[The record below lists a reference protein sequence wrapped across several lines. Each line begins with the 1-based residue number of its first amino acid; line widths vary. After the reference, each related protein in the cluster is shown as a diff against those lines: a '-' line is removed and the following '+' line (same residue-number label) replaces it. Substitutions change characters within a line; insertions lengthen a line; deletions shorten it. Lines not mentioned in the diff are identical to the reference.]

1 MMALVSTAAPL
12 LEREDQQALLR
23 AAAADAASGAGR
35 VVLLTGEAGVGK
47 TALVERVAE
56 DCAEFRVWSG
66 SCERLFTARPLGPLA
81 DIAGREGGPLADVVK
96 RGAPAY
102 EVVPVLLEELR
113 SQPTLLV
120 IEDVHWA
127 DEATLDVVT
136 LLARRMATTRSLA
149 IVTCRDELALDH
161 PLRLVLGDLAANG
174 VQRMRLAP
182 LSLQAVRELAA
193 PHGVDADELF
203 QRSAG
208 NPFYVTEVLAT
219 GGTELPPSVRDA
231 VLARAAGLDPR
242 GRALLEAVAIVT
254 GIVPL
259 RLVVALGGADAQRL
273 DACLSSG
280 MLVESNDGIAFRHDL
295 ARQAIADG
303 IEPLR
308 RASLHRIALE
318 VLGAAGADA
327 ARLAHHAEAAGDVA
341 AVEEHAP
348 IAAAEAAARGAH
360 REATAQY
367 RRVLDLCTNLAPAR
381 RAELLALGGHEC
393 YLIDRFDDAIAW
405 LEAAVELRRFD
416 GDIREVGDTL
426 RQLSAVQR
434 CGGHRL
440 EALANGRQAVTLLEG
455 QPAGHELAAA
465 YGNVAMLALNASDLE
480 TGVTAAQKA
489 LELAAGCGDRDVQ
502 VHALNTLGGLEML
515 AGNEG
520 GLALLEDSLAIALSE
535 GRDDHVGRAYIHLA
549 DIAQRHRRWDLIDR
563 YFPAGNEYC
572 IEHGL
577 DLWAR
582 YLHVYYART
591 ELDRGR
597 WARASAAIPKSV
609 DAPGTPLARIG
620 ALVILGLVRARRGD
634 PAQWTALDEAAELAE
649 RSGELQWLAPVT
661 AARLEAAW
669 LSGRDGELAAA
680 SGPVLQS
687 CIDSRAG
694 WWAGEIAWWR
704 RCAGIDEPVPEVSA
718 EPWALMLTG
727 RTTAAAAAWRALGC
741 PYEQGLALAFSDE
754 ADDLREAFEVFDSL
768 GAGAAAAQVA
778 RRMRRVGVRGVP
790 RGVRPATRANP
801 AGLTARELEVLRLIA
816 GGMRNTEIADKLVVS
831 AKTVDHHVS
840 SVLTKLG
847 VTSRG
852 AAAREAIRLGIQDG
866 EPATPR

>member
-1 MMALVSTAAPL
+1 MALVLAAAPL
-12 LEREDQQALLR
+12 LEREDQVARLR
-23 AAAADAASGAGR
+23 AAVVEAISGSGK

-47 TALVERVAE
+47 TALVERVAAGCDE
-56 DCAEFRVWSG
+56 VRVWAG

-81 DIAGREGGPLADVVK
+81 DIASKEGGPLGAVIG
-96 RGAPAY
+96 RGAPLH
-102 EVVPVLLEELR
+102 EVFPVLLDELR
-113 SQPTLLV
+113 SSATLLV

-127 DEATLDVVT
+127 DEATLDVVA

-149 IVTCRDELALDH
+149 IVTCRDELAIDH
-161 PLRLVLGDLAANG
+161 PLRLVLGELAANG
-174 VQRMRLAP
+174 VERMRLSP

-193 PHGVDADELF
+193 PHEVDADELF
-203 QRSAG
+203 HRSGG

-219 GGTELPPSVRDA
+219 RGTELPPSVRDA

-242 GRALLEAVAIVT
+242 GRALLEAVAVVT
-254 GIVPL
+254 GVVPL
-259 RLVVALGGADAQRL
+259 RLVAALGGTDAARL

-280 MLVESNDGIAFRHDL
+280 MLVEAGDGIAFRHDL

-308 RASLHRIALE
+308 RSSLHRLALQ
-318 VLGAAGADA
+318 VLRARGADA
-327 ARLAHHAEAAGDVA
+327 ARLAHHAEAAGDVD
-341 AVEEHAP
+341 AVEEFAP

-393 YLIDRFDDAIAW
+393 YLVDRFDEAIAW
-405 LEAAVELRRFD
+405 LEAAVELRRLD
-416 GDIREVGDTL
+416 GDAREEGDAL

-434 CGGHRL
+434 CGGRRSD
-440 EALANGRQAVTLLEG
+440 ALANGRQAVTLLERLPVG
-455 QPAGHELAAA
+455 RQLAAA
-465 YGNVAMLALNASDLE
+465 YANVAMLALNASDV
-480 TGVTAAQKA
+480 GPGIAAAQRA
-489 LELAAGCGDRDVQ
+489 LDLAAGCGDRDV
-502 VHALNTLGGLEML
+502 VLHALNTMGGLQLLVGDE
-515 AGNEG
+515 N
-520 GLALLEDSLAIALSE
+520 GLTALERSLEISLEE

-563 YFPAGNEYC
+563 YYPTANEYC
-572 IEHGL
+572 IDHGL

-591 ELDRGR
+591 ELDRGH
-597 WARASAAIPKSV
+597 WAQAIAAIPKSV

-620 ALVILGLVRARRGD
+620 ALVVLGLVRARRGD
-634 PAQWTALDEAAELAE
+634 PAQWTALDEAGELAE

-669 LSGRDGELAAA
+669 LSGRDGPDAE
-680 SGPVLQS
+680 SSRRVLQE
-687 CIDSRAG
+687 CIDSRAA
-694 WWAGEIAWWR
+694 WWAGELAWWR
-704 RCAGIDEPVPEVSA
+704 RCAGIDEPVPEGAA
-718 EPWALMLTG
+718 EPWALLLAC
-727 RTTAAAAAWRALGC
+727 RTEAAAAAWRDLGC
-741 PYEQGLALAFSDE
+741 PYEQGLALAFSE
-754 ADDLREAFEVFDSL
+754 NADDLREGFDIFDSL
-768 GAGAAAAQVA
+768 GARAAMEHVA
-778 RRMRRVGVRGVP
+778 RRMRLVGVRGVP
-790 RGVRPATRANP
+790 RGARPATRANP
-801 AGLTARELEVLRLIA
+801 AGLTVRELDVVRLIVQ
-816 GGMRNTEIADKLVVS
+816 GLRNTEIADELVVS